1 MSDAIAAAREEWA
14 GAQRAAQ
21 AVLREP
27 GALPER
33 ELTLLRVGVL
43 PQIEAALA
51 TLDQG
56 GTAAELARWHVF
68 LPGAIESLAGESGLD
83 PGLAI
88 TRDHVRRGLAALER

>member
-14 GAQRAAQ
+14 GARRAAQ

-33 ELTLLRVGVL
+33 EQTLLRVGVL
-43 PQIEAALA
+43 PQLEAAIA
-51 TLDQG
+51 TLDEG
-56 GTAAELARWHVF
+56 GTAAQLARWHAF

-83 PGLAI
+83 PGLETA
-88 TRDHVRRGLAALER
+88 RDHVRRGLDALER